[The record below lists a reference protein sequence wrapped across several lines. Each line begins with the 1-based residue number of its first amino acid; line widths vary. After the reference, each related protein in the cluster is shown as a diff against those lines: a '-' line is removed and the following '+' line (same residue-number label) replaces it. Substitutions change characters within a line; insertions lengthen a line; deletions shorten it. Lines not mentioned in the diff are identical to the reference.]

1 MYAFPVEH
9 RKIIIISSF
18 IPPLELALKRV
29 NNNNTLSK
37 TLAAANA

>member
-1 MYAFPVEH
+1 MCAFPVEH
-9 RKIIIISSF
+9 QKILIITSF
-18 IPPLELALKRV
+18 IPPLQLTLKRV